1 MCLPISLPTLDI
13 AFECSPLNR
22 LAPINLY
29 FFQIVKERTAND
41 LFVKIK
47 PKYTGSLRD
56 PVCLGLIF
64 GWIVLR
70 LLLRLLLRFL
80 QSLPLMLLRLL
91 LPFNWWR
98 LTGSNR
104 RPPACKAGA
113 LPAELNPP
121 GILHIFADATIYFSI
136 HAQPNWWVWLG
147 SNQRPPRYQHG
158 ALTN

>member
-1 MCLPISLPTLDI
+1 MCLPISPITPEI
-13 AFECSPLNR
+13 AFVSNRLNR

-29 FFQIVKERTAND
+29 FFQIVKERTAID

-64 GWIVLR
+64 GWGVLMVN
-70 LLLRLLLRFL
+70 LLLIL
-80 QSLPLMLLRLL
+80 LMLLAS
-91 LPFNWWR
+91 LPSDWWR

-121 GILHIFADATIYFSI
+121 GILHFFACFFTRASSLTG
-136 HAQPNWWVWLG
+136 G
-147 SNQRPPRYQHG
+147 SGWARTNDPRVINTV
-158 ALTN
+158 L